1 MYWANFLHIYQP
13 PTQTNAILEKVV
25 NESYR
30 KIIAGMLDNPS
41 AKLTINIPGVLT
53 EMWAREGYIDLIE
66 NIRILLERDQLEL
79 TSTAKFH
86 AFLPKLPESEIIRQ
100 INLNDETNRNFFGQ
114 LYKPQGFFPPEMAY
128 SDKVGKVVRE
138 LGYKWI
144 ILDEIA
150 IDPPVDY
157 SKIHEDPQGLI
168 FFFRERNMS
177 FKILSSQLGTT
188 DMLARELHDRLSQN
202 LYLLTA
208 MDGETF
214 GHHRIGLDQMLIQI
228 YRDERWKTVKV
239 SDLID
244 KFPERKQLSPKPS
257 NWALMPQDMKKGV
270 YFARWDDP
278 GNAVHQLQW
287 NMVDYAFELDS
298 KYGNEKSR
306 DFLDISLHSD
316 QFWWASAKP
325 WWSLEMIERGAYEI
339 LQSIKSTDAP
349 FESKEKAQKMYYEI
363 ITTGFNWQRNG
374 IVESLSRQE
383 DEELKAQ
390 LYEEKSEVTREDYD
404 KLIELLIPQMK
415 QAAENLEFIR
425 AEQLRKRIEE
435 LKNERDKGYE
445 RKLDIAVNM

>member
-1 MYWANFLHIYQP
+1 
-13 PTQTNAILEKVV
+13 
-25 NESYR
+25 
-30 KIIAGMLDNPS
+30 
-41 AKLTINIPGVLT
+41 
-53 EMWAREGYIDLIE
+53 
-66 NIRILLERDQLEL
+66 
-79 TSTAKFH
+79 
-86 AFLPKLPESEIIRQ
+86 
-100 INLNDETNRNFFGQ
+100 
-114 LYKPQGFFPPEMAY
+114 
-128 SDKVGKVVRE
+128 
-138 LGYKWI
+138 
-144 ILDEIA
+144 
-150 IDPPVDY
+150 
-157 SKIHEDPQGLI
+157 
-168 FFFRERNMS
+168 
-177 FKILSSQLGTT
+177 
-188 DMLARELHDRLSQN
+188 
-202 LYLLTA
+202 
-208 MDGETF
+208 
-214 GHHRIGLDQMLIQI
+214 
-228 YRDERWKTVKV
+228 V